1 MNHRPTMEDV
11 AAHAGVSRALVSIV
25 YREVPGASDETRA
38 RVFAAGDE
46 LGYRPD
52 HRARLL
58 GRQRTRLIGVAFD
71 VRYTF
76 HGDLVEALYPAA
88 ESLGYDLTL
97 SAVTGSRREAVA
109 IQSLLDYRCE
119 SLVLIGP
126 TSPPSALAALADA
139 QPTVVVARKVR
150 GVHVVRTDDAGGSRL
165 AVEHL
170 LSLGHTRIAH
180 VDGVRAPG
188 AAERRTAYR
197 RAMRRAG
204 LEPLVIP
211 GGLTEAAGAAAARE
225 LPPEVT
231 AVAAFNDACGIGLL
245 HARRSPDLSIIGYD
259 DSTPARLDHIQLT
272 TIAQNPD
279 RLASAALEL
288 ATCEDRDPPQEVITE
303 PDLVVRA
310 TTKPVS

>member
-1 MNHRPTMEDV
+1 M
-11 AAHAGVSRALVSIV
+11 
-25 YREVPGASDETRA
+25 
-38 RVFAAGDE
+38 
-46 LGYRPD
+46 
-52 HRARLL
+52 
-58 GRQRTRLIGVAFD
+58 
-71 VRYTF
+71 
-76 HGDLVEALYPAA
+76 
-88 ESLGYDLTL
+88 
-97 SAVTGSRREAVA
+97 
-109 IQSLLDYRCE
+109 
-119 SLVLIGP
+119 
-126 TSPPSALAALADA
+126 
-139 QPTVVVARKVR
+139 
-150 GVHVVRTDDAGGSRL
+150 
-165 AVEHL
+165 EHL

-180 VDGVRAPG
+180 VDGARAPG

-225 LPPEVT
+225 LPSDVT

-272 TIAQNPD
+272 TIAQNAD